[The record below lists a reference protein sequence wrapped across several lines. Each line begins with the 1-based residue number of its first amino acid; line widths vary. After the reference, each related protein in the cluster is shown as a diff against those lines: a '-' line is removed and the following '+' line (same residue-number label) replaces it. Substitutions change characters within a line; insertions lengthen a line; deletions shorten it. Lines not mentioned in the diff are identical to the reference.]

1 MPTQITAKKDLLTP
15 RQALFCKEY
24 VIDFKGKDAAIRA
37 GFSPRAADQQAS
49 RMLTVDKI
57 RKEVDR
63 LRREKEKRLEASADF
78 VVRELMRIAK
88 LDIRKAFNKDGSLK
102 NIKSLPEDVA
112 RAISGV
118 DIDELF
124 DGRGED
130 RKMIGYNKK
139 LRLCDKVKALE
150 LLGQHFGQFKPK
162 DETNRPELRI
172 TLLQIIKEVTETNR
186 GRIDVST
193 KTEVGKDIPRTA
205 DYLDQSC
212 PRDIRIL

>member
-102 NIKSLPEDVA
+102 DMKRLPEDVA